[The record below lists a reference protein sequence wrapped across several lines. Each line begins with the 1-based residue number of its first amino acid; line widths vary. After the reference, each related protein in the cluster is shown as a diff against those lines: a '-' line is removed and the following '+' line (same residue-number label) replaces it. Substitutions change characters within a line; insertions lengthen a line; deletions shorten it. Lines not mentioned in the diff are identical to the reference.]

1 MWKEWE
7 EDECVSVLKD
17 VINGGKA
24 KAVGRKGWK
33 TEN

>member
-1 MWKEWE
+1 MWKERE

-24 KAVGRKGWK
+24 KAIGRKG
-33 TEN
+33 